1 MTQNTEITSVDRRS
15 TTPELLMLVE
25 QIHKNQVAL
34 TEKLTTHMNAETHE
48 LAEAITS
55 LMKEAF
61 PDGDPDGHR
70 RRHELELEELK
81 EKTEFW
87 KKMRLALAQWG
98 LIGFV
103 GWLFITGWNAFLLGP
118 KH

>member
-1 MTQNTEITSVDRRS
+1 MPPNTEHVDRRAVA
-15 TTPELLMLVE
+15 PQDLVALVE
-25 QIHKNQVAL
+25 QIHASQLSLDA
-34 TEKLTTHMNAETHE
+34 KLTQHMTAETHE

-98 LIGFV
+98 LLGFV
-103 GWLFITGWNAFLLGP
+103 GWLFLTGWNAFLLGP

>member
-1 MTQNTEITSVDRRS
+1 MTEYQDRRS
-15 TTPELLMLVE
+15 VTTAELILLIE
-25 QIHKNQVAL
+25 QIQANQMTLNDRL
-34 TEKLTTHMNAETHE
+34 TQHMTSETHE

-70 RRHELELEELK
+70 RRHELELEVLK
-81 EKTEFW
+81 DKAEFW

-98 LIGFV
+98 LLGFIG
-103 GWLFITGWNAFLLGP
+103 WIAITAWNAFLLGP
-118 KH
+118 HK